1 MVSGSTFTS
10 LCHAK
15 AFFWM
20 QSVETVG
27 IVLFF
32 TVRGLL
38 DARGSS
44 RQALEALE
52 RERQTYSQQ

>member
-1 MVSGSTFTS
+1 MS

-15 AFFWM
+15 LFFWM
-20 QSVETVG
+20 QSDEVVG
-27 IVLFF
+27 IVPFF

-38 DARGSS
+38 DAGGGS

-52 RERQTYSQQ
+52 REKQRHRQQ